1 MRRFVLLSGL
11 MLFVI
16 GVGLAQNW
24 TRVWK
29 LTIPPYL
36 TLKDITEM
44 GNVKAGFDTDQDGWG
59 EILCTWTD
67 LDTNAICMYEATGN
81 NTYKLVWSWVYPVP
95 ANTFASIAVGDINNN
110 GIVDIVTTLPSVVGT
125 DPNPS
130 RLWVFEWNGVVG
142 KNAYGFFN
150 STTGTYDPSAA
161 WNYNVPDNYDF
172 RPYSLTIEDIDNDGA
187 NELITGVRLA
197 GASNREVVVS
207 SVVGDFGGFA
217 VWDVEWK
224 YSQSFPGTGNYSTT
238 TGDLDNDGK
247 KEIYMFIWNNFTMRI
262 FECNGDKQYTQACAI
277 DEFSAADGISY
288 GALDAVRVAD
298 VNHDGIN
305 EMYIA
310 GTEPQN
316 KVFIITGITD
326 VSKITPADIKVLY
339 TIPVTAG
346 GGLKSMYIADPD
358 HDGKADLMIGGE
370 RNGQIFDL
378 EYKGTGNPA
387 DSSSWEL
394 HILFD
399 IFKESGLTSIS
410 PRLFYGSPAKDMDKD
425 GKDEYAFVNYS
436 PDYDLWPDDSPL
448 WLIEIDVASDVKT
461 KPIEIPDGFQ
471 LLQNYPNPFNP
482 STTIPYRLESRSFVH
497 LDVFDVYGQHI
508 ASLVN
513 GEREP
518 GWHQAKWTGLVPS
531 GTYFYRLL
539 AEPLDGSGGPFRD
552 AKKMLLVR

>member
-1 MRRFVLLSGL
+1 MRRFALLSAC
-11 MLFVI
+11 MLFVV

-29 LTIPPYL
+29 LTTPPYL
-36 TLKDITEM
+36 TRQDINDM
-44 GNVKAGFDTDQDGWG
+44 AMVKAGFDTDKDGWG
-59 EILCTWTD
+59 EIICTWTD
-67 LDTNAICMYEATGN
+67 TDSNAICMYEADGN
-81 NTYKLVWSWVYPVP
+81 NSYKLVWSWVYPVQS
-95 ANTFASIAVGDINNN
+95 NSFAGIAVGDLNNN
-110 GIVDIVTTLPSVVGT
+110 GVVDIVTTLPSVVGT

-142 KNAYGFFN
+142 KNEYGFFN
-150 STTGTYDPSAA
+150 STNGTYDPSAA
-161 WNYNVPDNYDF
+161 WNFNAPDNYDL

-197 GASNREVVVS
+197 GAANREVIVS

-224 YSQSFPGTGNYSTT
+224 YSQNLGDFNYSTT

-247 KEIYMFIWNNFTMRI
+247 KEIYMFVWNSFTMRI
-262 FECNGDKQYTQACAI
+262 FECNGDKQYAEVFAVDQFTAPQGI
-277 DEFSAADGISY
+277 DY

-298 VNHDGIN
+298 VNNDGIK

-310 GTEPQN
+310 ATEAQN
-316 KVFIITGITD
+316 KIFIITGITD
-326 VSKITPADIKVLY
+326 VSKMTSADIKVLY

-346 GGLKSMYIADPD
+346 GGLKSMYVADPD

-370 RNGQIFDL
+370 RNGQIFSL

-387 DSSSWEL
+387 DSSSWQ
-394 HILFD
+394 HQILFD
-399 IFKESGLTSIS
+399 MFKESGLTTIS

-436 PDYDLWPDDSPL
+436 PDYADWPDDSPL
-448 WLIEIDVASDVKT
+448 WLIEVDVAADVKT
-461 KPIEIPDGFQ
+461 APEGVPNDFQ

-482 STTIPYRLESRSFVH
+482 TTAISYQLPAAGSVRLA
-497 LDVFDVYGQHI
+497 VYDMLGREV
-508 ASLVN
+508 ALLVDGRKEAGRHSVRFN
-513 GEREP
+513 AR
-518 GWHQAKWTGLVPS
+518 QLTS
-531 GTYFYRLL
+531 GVYFYRLT
-539 AEPLDGSGGPFRD
+539 ADGYQD
-552 AKKMLLVR
+552 AKRMVLVR